1 MRTPKGLI
9 SFDTKNHRSP
19 EGYFSVNAMTPLGDG
34 SAIVLVSKYKSLLLT
49 LDKEKKS
56 LKGEP
61 TNIPIGV
68 QYTI

>member
-1 MRTPKGLI
+1 
-9 SFDTKNHRSP
+9 
-19 EGYFSVNAMTPLGDG
+19 MTPLGDG